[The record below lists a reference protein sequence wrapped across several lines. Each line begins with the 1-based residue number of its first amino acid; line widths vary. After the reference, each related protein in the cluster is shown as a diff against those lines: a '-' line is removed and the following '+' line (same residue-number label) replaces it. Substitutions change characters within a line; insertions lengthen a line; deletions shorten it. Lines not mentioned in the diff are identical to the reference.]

1 MEESPGNI
9 VASEKQCS
17 QSIVALKGLR
27 REGGEVVARQVDLLE
42 DLQVGEGA
50 FVDCLDVRLL
60 EADLLKVV
68 QAERTEYV
76 FGKLLQV
83 VAIHDEHL
91 KREKVN
97 SNISYFKTIINP
109 DVTEVFSTQSTS
121 YETADRRSFK
131 CEKTK
136 PPTFKKTIGM
146 FLRPV
151 GISKTGGNE
160 EKPQR

>member
-17 QSIVALKGLR
+17 QAIVALKRLR

-50 FVDCLDVRLL
+50 FVDRLDVRLL

-76 FGKLLQV
+76 FGKLLQI
-83 VAIHDEHL
+83 VAIHDEDL
-91 KREKVN
+91 KEGKMFIHTIFKFQNHFIQNQN
-97 SNISYFKTIINP
+97 SRMEPIETFQRFVDAIS
-109 DVTEVFSTQSTS
+109 
-121 YETADRRSFK
+121 
-131 CEKTK
+131 
-136 PPTFKKTIGM
+136 
-146 FLRPV
+146 L
-151 GISKTGGNE
+151 
-160 EKPQR
+160 

>member
-1 MEESPGNI
+1 MEESPGNV
-9 VASEKQCS
+9 VASEEQCS
-17 QSIVALKGLR
+17 QSIVALKSLR

-76 FGKLLQV
+76 FGKLLQI

-109 DVTEVFSTQSTS
+109 DITEVFSTS
-121 YETADRRSFK
+121 YEIADRRSFK
-131 CEKTK
+131 CEKPK
-136 PPTFKKTIGM
+136 PPNFKKQLEC
-146 FLRPV
+146 F
-151 GISKTGGNE
+151 
-160 EKPQR
+160 

>member
-9 VASEKQCS
+9 VASEEQCS
-17 QSIVALKGLR
+17 QSIVALKRLR

-50 FVDCLDVRLL
+50 FVDRLDVGLL

-68 QAERTEYV
+68 QAERTEDV
-76 FGKLLQV
+76 FGKLLQI

-109 DVTEVFSTQSTS
+109 EITEVFSTS

>member
-9 VASEKQCS
+9 VASEEQCS

-50 FVDCLDVRLL
+50 FVDRLDVGLL

-68 QAERTEYV
+68 QAERTEDV

-83 VAIHDEHL
+83 IPIHNQHL
-91 KREKVN
+91 KE
-97 SNISYFKTIINP
+97 KTIN
-109 DVTEVFSTQSTS
+109 S
-121 YETADRRSFK
+121 
-131 CEKTK
+131 C
-136 PPTFKKTIGM
+136 
-146 FLRPV
+146 
-151 GISKTGGNE
+151 
-160 EKPQR
+160 